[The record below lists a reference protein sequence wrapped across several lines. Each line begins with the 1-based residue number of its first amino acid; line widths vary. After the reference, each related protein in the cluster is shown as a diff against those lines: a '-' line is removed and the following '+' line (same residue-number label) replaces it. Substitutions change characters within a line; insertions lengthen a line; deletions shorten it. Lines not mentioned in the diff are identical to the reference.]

1 MLVARIVSL
10 QCLEQYRVEVFPVRQ
25 LTLVELL
32 QCAAFNLP
40 GHEVVGRKHHVVT
53 GFSGHQ
59 LAIEGFV
66 AVVDVV
72 GEADAGFFLE
82 VFRGVWRDVIR
93 PVIDF
98 DGFGGLADGC
108 NQHQRSQSQGLSD
121 HESIPVEVV
130 VIGRQSKD
138 QLSNFKSIQKIKT

>member
-1 MLVARIVSL
+1 MLVARIVGL
-10 QCLEQYRVEVFPVRQ
+10 QGLEQHRIEVLPVRQ
-25 LTLVELL
+25 LGLVEFL
-32 QCAAFNLP
+32 QRPAFDLP
-40 GHEVVGRKHHVVT
+40 RHEVVGRKHHVIT
-53 GFSGHQ
+53 GLAGHQ